1 MAQWLAKL
9 DGHEFDK
16 KNLSEFFTEPTC
28 HVGLDDDGA
37 YYLTSDSF
45 APTADASEIRAAAE
59 DTLRIINDL
68 MRYRDQEYQSV
79 TLVDVARG
87 NDDGTRSVYVFIS
100 GHATARAQVSL
111 EITVTDAN
119 GQPIPSP
126 EPGIAQARLKLAQQ
140 DISVKMVLSLW
151 RNCTPTDAA
160 LWIYLYKIYEII
172 GAQMAGGNKNQIKQ
186 ALVRLGWATSAELL
200 NFAEAANNP
209 DVTGDNARH
218 AAGWKTQPGV
228 IPMGAD
234 QAIAFIH
241 HLTELWLDDKMK
253 QTP

>member
-16 KNLSEFFTEPTC
+16 KNLSKFFTEPTC

-45 APTADASEIRAAAE
+45 APTAEASEVRAAAE
-59 DTLRIINDL
+59 DMLRIVNDL
-68 MRYRDQEYQSV
+68 MRFRDQGYQ
-79 TLVDVARG
+79 LVSLVNVARS
-87 NDDGTRSVYVFIS
+87 NDDGTRSVYVFGS
-100 GHATARAQVSL
+100 AYLGGTGRLSV
-111 EITVTDAN
+111 EGTVTDAD
-119 GQPIPSP
+119 GQPIQSP

-140 DISVKMVLSLW
+140 DTSVKMVLSLW

-172 GAQMAGGNKNQIKQ
+172 RAEMAGGNKNQIKQ
-186 ALVRLGWATSAELL
+186 ALTGLGWATSVEVQ
-200 NFAEAANNP
+200 NSGEAANNP

-218 AAGWKTQPGV
+218 AAGWKTRPGV

-241 HLTELWLDDKMK
+241 HLTALWLDEKLK